1 MKCVALL
8 RIWSARFLTWRTGLL
23 FAVVAVLLPAWH
35 AASAEEGARFSI
47 DQVIVAQD
55 SDSITALVSV
65 LDATGR
71 PVLGLTSFEAS
82 VDGASVPLTAVGP
95 VLNADRG
102 IAVLLLLDVSGSMA
116 GEPLAQ
122 AKAAAKT
129 FVQGLLERDVA
140 AVATFAHQ
148 APDSVVFTTD
158 RGVLLG
164 RITATETDPN
174 GGTALYDAIVGGL
187 NAEVSRAP
195 TDRRAL
201 VLLTDGQDL
210 GGVSEHTRDDALAA
224 AETSGIPIFAIGVG
238 QDADV
243 ALLDMLAQKAGGGF
257 YAAPTPADVPA
268 IFDIIGMTLRSQ
280 YSLELALPPGAS
292 SRRELTVSV
301 DVDGERRTARASF
314 EVPTTAGNAGDTG
327 GRLAVPIG
335 VAFVGL
341 LAVVVVAVGAVFVR
355 RRVRNRGALTG
366 GRGAH
371 ASVPS
376 RTGDSLER
384 AAALSGRL
392 TVVAGPHAGTSV
404 SLAAGPV
411 DIGSDPVCTLRLNGA
426 DNAVS
431 RTHARVWLHSDRLML
446 HHLARDHETLVQG
459 RPVEWATL
467 EPQDTLQ
474 IGPHVIEF
482 ALDGRP

>member
-1 MKCVALL
+1 MKRLALL

-23 FAVVAVLLPAWH
+23 FAVIAVLLPAWH
-35 AASAEEGARFSI
+35 SADAEEGARFSI

-55 SDSITALVSV
+55 GDSITALVSV
-65 LDATGR
+65 LDGTGR
-71 PVLGLTSFEAS
+71 PVLGLTNFEAS
-82 VDGASVPLTAVGP
+82 VDGTSVPLTTAGP
-95 VLNADRG
+95 VLNADQG
-102 IAVLLLLDVSGSMA
+102 IAVLLLLDISGSME

-122 AKAAAKT
+122 AKAAAST

-140 AVATFAHQ
+140 ALATFGHR
-148 APDSVVFTTD
+148 APDSIAFTTD

-164 RITATETDPN
+164 RISATETDPN
-174 GGTALYDAIVGGL
+174 GGTALYDAIIEGL
-187 NAEVSRAP
+187 SAEASRAP

-210 GGVSEHTRDDALAA
+210 GGVSDHTRDDALAA

-238 QDADV
+238 QDADT
-243 ALLDMLAQKAGGGF
+243 ALLEMLAEEAGGGF

-280 YSLELALPPGAS
+280 YSLELTLPPGGT
-292 SRRELTVSV
+292 SRRELAVSL
-301 DVDGERRTARASF
+301 DLDGERRTARASF
-314 EVPTTAGNAGDTG
+314 DVPTTAGNAGDAG
-327 GRLAVPIG
+327 GRLAVPIA
-335 VAFVGL
+335 VAFAGL
-341 LAVVVVAVGAVFVR
+341 LAAVVVAVCAMFVR
-355 RRVRNRGALTG
+355 GRVRNRGALTG

-376 RTGDSLER
+376 RTADSQEQ
-384 AAALSGRL
+384 AATLSGRL
-392 TVVAGPHAGTSV
+392 TVVAGPHSGTSV
-404 SLAAGPV
+404 SLAAGPI
-411 DIGSDPVCTLRLNGA
+411 DIGSDPVCTLRLDGT